1 MDIIVG
7 DNLTVGD
14 PREDLKKILE
24 KYKVSPKTFGLI
36 SGIKEEEVLGYA
48 YKNSTLSNL
57 PFEKELEIGTFI
69 GLLSDGMELVT
80 ADERVKAIIEHLNTS
95 FQISNETLALYSH
108 IEKKELNDFL
118 NDSNT
123 LSYEKRYR
131 LAAVV
136 LFLDTITTRYTP
148 KK

>member
-1 MDIIVG
+1 
-7 DNLTVGD
+7 
-14 PREDLKKILE
+14 
-24 KYKVSPKTFGLI
+24 
-36 SGIKEEEVLGYA
+36 
-48 YKNSTLSNL
+48 
-57 PFEKELEIGTFI
+57 
-69 GLLSDGMELVT
+69 MELVT
-80 ADERVKAIIEHLNTS
+80 ADERVKAIIEHLNTR

-108 IEKKELNDFL
+108 IQEKELNDFI

-148 KK
+148 E

>member
-1 MDIIVG
+1 MDFIVR
-7 DNLTVGD
+7 D
-14 PREDLKKILE
+14 PKEDLKKILE

-36 SGIKEEEVLGYA
+36 SGMNEDEVLDYA
-48 YKNSTLSNL
+48 YENSTLSNL
-57 PFEKELEIGTFI
+57 PLEKELLIDTFI

-80 ADERVKAIIEHLNTS
+80 ADERVKAIIEHLNTR
-95 FQISNETLALYSH
+95 FLISNETLALYSH
-108 IEKKELNDFL
+108 IQEKELNDFI

-148 KK
+148 E